1 MRVTDAVETMHH
13 NIIRRRGVLGRA
25 VVEPAPGL
33 TGFVYRRVRGVTRL
47 AGTTFDALLTP
58 LVALFP
64 RSGEW
69 QGRDAVIAAI
79 NGVLGDHLEATR
91 NPLQIRMH
99 LRMHGKVVDAGSS
112 FIANPR
118 PRVIVMVHGLCMTD
132 THWTR
137 DSHDHGQRLA
147 SDLDA
152 ELVHLRYNSGRHI
165 STNGAALAQLL
176 DAMVRGWSSTPPQIT
191 LVGHSMGG
199 LVIRSAC
206 AAARA
211 AGSAWAQNINA
222 LVFIGTPHRGA
233 PLERHGHGVDRL
245 FSASPY
251 TVAFTKLSSLRSAGI
266 TDLRHGSMRDGDW
279 RGRDR
284 FARDGY
290 ACAPMA
296 LPDGVPAFTIAGSIG
311 KSGRLVPMVGD
322 GLVPLASALG
332 QGRDASTSD
341 FPPSRSFVAR
351 NTGHLD
357 LLGSRAVYAQL
368 RDWLVPAR
376 SA

>member
-1 MRVTDAVETMHH
+1 
-13 NIIRRRGVLGRA
+13 
-25 VVEPAPGL
+25 
-33 TGFVYRRVRGVTRL
+33 
-47 AGTTFDALLTP
+47 
-58 LVALFP
+58 
-64 RSGEW
+64 
-69 QGRDAVIAAI
+69 
-79 NGVLGDHLEATR
+79 
-91 NPLQIRMH
+91 
-99 LRMHGKVVDAGSS
+99 
-112 FIANPR
+112 
-118 PRVIVMVHGLCMTD
+118 
-132 THWTR
+132 
-137 DSHDHGQRLA
+137 
-147 SDLDA
+147 
-152 ELVHLRYNSGRHI
+152 
-165 STNGAALAQLL
+165 
-176 DAMVRGWSSTPPQIT
+176 
-191 LVGHSMGG
+191 MGG

-233 PLERHGHGVDRL
+233 PLEQHGHGVDRL

-290 ACAPMA
+290 ACAPVA
-296 LPDGVPAFTIAGSIG
+296 LPDGVPAFTIAGSVA